1 MKNFFSNKLNVIL
14 SITLVVILATCATL
28 AVALFGNPFSHEII
42 AKDFSGMSKTEVEQ
56 WVKENE
62 VNGIYSY
69 TYQYDDNIEKDKVV
83 YQSVKADGVVKDSLT
98 FIYSKGKEPV
108 KEDTVEIKPVEEKLT
123 EKPNETKEVT
133 IPDNLLG
140 LSEEDFKTKLKTL
153 GFVLLNKSNTTYFAE
168 SIEKGKIYSYDDG
181 TFNTSRTINYA
192 LCEGKYIFDANEYNG
207 KKISDVERIASNYN
221 NRNAKVNGKQLTVNF
236 VSGDKNEAKAGTTY
250 ECSIS
255 SNKIS
260 CKTYVGISNK
270 QTIPTD
276 GRFLGKSEETF
287 KEACQKLG
295 FTKFKRG
302 EIRYFSNLPENSL
315 YSYDDGNLDI
325 NNEIN
330 YALSS
335 GKYIF
340 KADDFNGL
348 SKDDVSAKVNDLKK
362 RNAKVDGS
370 LISVSFVNGDNNS
383 DKTGKVY
390 DCSLNKSTITCKV
403 YTGTSASKKAT
414 IPANYLKLHENDFLS
429 KVKALGFTNLAKVE
443 PTYFSETIKEGCIW
457 EYDDGTFD
465 LSKTINYRLS
475 AGKYSF
481 NANEFNG
488 ISKEDATNKANSYKN
503 RNADRGNLK
512 IVFKN
517 GEANTS
523 NAGKTYGCSYSSST
537 ITCNLYTGG
546 SANQISV
553 VSYIGKN
560 VDEFKNWCS
569 GNGINYSLSE
579 QHSNDVSTGTLI
591 SQSPSSGNID
601 KGSTIS
607 AVISKGK
614 EPVKNAD
621 VLSLSFITQ
630 NYKGDT
636 FDETKN
642 KVINYFN
649 GSGFTNISIQEETS
663 TKPLYSISS
672 ININGNNHTGSNS
685 YPVNSNV
692 VITIVSKNP

>member
-1 MKNFFSNKLNVIL
+1 MKSFFSNKLNVIL
-14 SITLVVILATCATL
+14 SITLVVVLATCATL

-69 TYQYDDNIEKDKVV
+69 TYQYDDKVEKDKVV

-108 KEDTVEIKPVEEKLT
+108 IEVKPVEEKPQ
-123 EKPNETKEVT
+123 EKPTETKEVT

-140 LSEEDFKTKLKTL
+140 LSEEDFKSKLKTL
-153 GFVLLNKSNTTYFAE
+153 GFVLLNKSNTTYFAD

-181 TFNTSRTINYA
+181 TFKTDRTINYA
-192 LCEGKYIFDANEYNG
+192 LCEGKYIFNASEYEG
-207 KKISDVERIASNYN
+207 KKIAEVEKIASNYN
-221 NRNAKVNGKQLTVNF
+221 NRNAKINGKQLTVNF

-255 SNKIS
+255 SNKIN
-260 CKTYVGISNK
+260 CKTYVGNSNK

-276 GRFLGKSEETF
+276 GRFLGKSEESF

-295 FTKFKRG
+295 FTKFKKN
-302 EIRYFSNLPENSL
+302 ETRYFSNLPENSL
-315 YSYDDGNLDI
+315 YSYDDGSLDI

-340 KADDFNGL
+340 KSDDFNGL
-348 SKDDVSAKVNDLKK
+348 SKDEVSTKVNDLKK
-362 RNAKVDGS
+362 RNAKVDGN
-370 LISVSFVNGDNNS
+370 LISVSFVNGDNNN
-383 DKTGKVY
+383 DKVGKVY
-390 DCSLNKSTITCKV
+390 DCSLNKNTITCKV
-403 YTGTSASKKAT
+403 YTGTNASKKAT
-414 IPANYLKLHENDFLS
+414 IPSNYLKLSENDFLS
-429 KVKALGFTNLAKVE
+429 KVKALGFTSLAKTG
-443 PTYFSETIKEGCIW
+443 PAYFSETIKEGSIW
-457 EYDDGTFD
+457 EYEDGTFD

-475 AGKYSF
+475 AGKYNF

-488 ISKEDATNKANSYKN
+488 ISKDDATNKANSYKN

-512 IVFKN
+512 IVFKD
-517 GEANTS
+517 GETNTS
-523 NAGKTYGCSYSSST
+523 NVGKTYGCSYSSST
-537 ITCNLYTGG
+537 ITCNLYTGS

-553 VSYIGKN
+553 VSYVGKN
-560 VDEFKNWCS
+560 SDEFKNWCNS
-569 GNGINYSLSE
+569 NGINYSLSE
-579 QHSNDVSTGTLI
+579 QYSNDVSTGTLI
-591 SQSPSSGNID
+591 SQNPSSGNID

-607 AVISKGK
+607 AVVSKGK
-614 EPVKNAD
+614 GPVKNAD

-642 KVINYFN
+642 KVVNYFN
-649 GSGFTNISIQEETS
+649 SSGFANISVQEETS

-685 YPVNSNV
+685 YPIDSNV

>member
-14 SITLVVILATCATL
+14 SITLVVVLATCATL

-42 AKDFSGMSKTEVEQ
+42 AKDFSGMSKAEVEQ

-69 TYQYDDNIEKDKVV
+69 TYQYDDKVEKDKVV

-108 KEDTVEIKPVEEKLT
+108 IEVKPVEEKPQ
-123 EKPNETKEVT
+123 EKSAETKEVT

-140 LSEEDFKTKLKTL
+140 LSEEDFKSKLKTL
-153 GFVLLNKSNTTYFAE
+153 GFVLLNKSNTTYFAD

-181 TFNTSRTINYA
+181 TFKTDRTINYA
-192 LCEGKYIFDANEYNG
+192 LCEGKYIFNASEYEG
-207 KKISDVERIASNYN
+207 KKIADVERIVSNYN
-221 NRNAKVNGKQLTVNF
+221 GRNAKINGKQLSLNF
-236 VSGDKNEAKAGTTY
+236 VSGEKNEAKSGTTY

-260 CKTYVGISNK
+260 CKTYVGNSNK

-276 GRFLGKSEETF
+276 GRFLGKSEESF

-295 FTKFKRG
+295 FTKFKKN
-302 EIRYFSNLPENSL
+302 ETRYFSNLSEGSL
-315 YSYDDGNLDI
+315 YSYDDGSLDI
-325 NNEIN
+325 NSEIN

-335 GKYIF
+335 GKYVF
-340 KADDFNGL
+340 KSDDFNGL
-348 SKDDVSAKVNDLKK
+348 SKDEVSTKVNNLKK
-362 RNAKVDGS
+362 RNAKVDGD

-383 DKTGKVY
+383 DKAGKAY
-390 DCSLNKSTITCKV
+390 DCGLSKNTITCKV
-403 YTGTSASKKAT
+403 YTGTSAGKKAT
-414 IPANYLKLHENDFLS
+414 IPSNYLKLSENDFLS
-429 KVKALGFTNLAKVE
+429 KVKALGFTSLAKME
-443 PTYFSETIKEGCIW
+443 PTYFSETIKEGSIW
-457 EYDDGTFD
+457 EYEDGTFD

-488 ISKEDATNKANSYKN
+488 ISKDDAINKTNSYKN
-503 RNADRGNLK
+503 RNADQGKLSIK
-512 IVFKN
+512 FTD
-517 GEANTS
+517 GEANSS
-523 NAGKTYGCSYSSST
+523 NAGKTYDCSYTYKNIS
-537 ITCNLYTGG
+537 CKLYTGG
-546 SANQISV
+546 SSSAPTQVSV
-553 VSYIGKN
+553 SDFTNKN
-560 VDEFKNWCS
+560 VDDFKNWCAS
-569 GNGINYSLSE
+569 NGVSYSVSE
-579 QHSNDVSTGTLI
+579 QYSNDVDTGKII
-591 SQSPSSGNID
+591 SQNPSSGNVD

-607 AVISKGK
+607 IVVSKGK

-642 KVINYFN
+642 KVVNYFN
-649 GSGFTNISIQEETS
+649 SSGFTNISVQEETS

>member
-14 SITLVVILATCATL
+14 SITLVVVLATCATL
-28 AVALFGNPFSHEII
+28 AIVLFGNPFSHEII
-42 AKDFSGMSKTEVEQ
+42 AKDFSGMSKAEVEQ

-69 TYQYDDNIEKDKVV
+69 TYQYDDKVEKDRVV

-108 KEDTVEIKPVEEKLT
+108 IEVKPVEEKPQ
-123 EKPNETKEVT
+123 EKPAETKEVT

-140 LSEEDFKTKLKTL
+140 LSEEDFKSKLKTL
-153 GFVLLNKSNTTYFAE
+153 GFVLLNKSNTTYFAD

-181 TFNTSRTINYA
+181 TFKTDKTINYA
-192 LCEGKYIFDANEYNG
+192 LCEGKYIFNASEYEG
-207 KKISDVERIASNYN
+207 KKIADVERIVSNYN
-221 NRNAKVNGKQLTVNF
+221 GRNAKINGKQLSLNF
-236 VSGDKNEAKAGTTY
+236 VSGEKNEAKSGTTY

-260 CKTYVGISNK
+260 CKTYVGNSNK

-276 GRFLGKSEETF
+276 GRFLGKSEESF

-295 FTKFKRG
+295 FTKFKKN
-302 EIRYFSNLPENSL
+302 ETRYFSNLPEGSL
-315 YSYDDGNLDI
+315 YSYDDGSLDI
-325 NNEIN
+325 NSEIN

-340 KADDFNGL
+340 KSDEFNGN
-348 SKDDVSAKVNDLKK
+348 SKDEVSVKVNDLKK
-362 RNAKVDGS
+362 RNAKVDGD

-383 DKTGKVY
+383 DKAGKAY
-390 DCSLNKSTITCKV
+390 DCSLNKNIITCKI
-403 YTGTSASKKAT
+403 YTGTSAGKKAT
-414 IPANYLKLHENDFLS
+414 IPSNYLKLSENDFLS
-429 KVKALGFTNLAKVE
+429 KVKALGFTSLAKME
-443 PTYFSETIKEGCIW
+443 PTYFSETIKEGSIW
-457 EYDDGTFD
+457 EYEDGTFD

-488 ISKEDATNKANSYKN
+488 ISKDDAINKTNSYKN
-503 RNADRGNLK
+503 RNADQGKLSIK
-512 IVFKN
+512 FTD
-517 GEANTS
+517 GEANSS
-523 NAGKTYGCSYSSST
+523 NAGKTYDCSYTYKNIS
-537 ITCNLYTGG
+537 CKLYTGRG
-546 SANQISV
+546 SSTPTKVSV
-553 VSYIGKN
+553 SDFTNKN
-560 VDEFKNWCS
+560 VDDFKNWCS
-569 GNGINYSLSE
+569 SNGINYSLSE
-579 QHSNDVSTGTLI
+579 QYSNDVSTGI
-591 SQSPSSGNID
+591 VMSQNPLSGNID

-621 VLSLSFITQ
+621 VLSLSFIAQ

-642 KVINYFN
+642 KVVNYFN
-649 GSGFTNISIQEETS
+649 SSGFTNISVQEETS

-685 YPVNSNV
+685 YPINSNV

>member
-14 SITLVVILATCATL
+14 SIALVVVLATCATL
-28 AVALFGNPFSHEII
+28 AIALFGNPFSHEII
-42 AKDFSGMSKTEVEQ
+42 AKDFSGMSKAEVEQ
-56 WVKENE
+56 WVKEND

-69 TYQYDDNIEKDKVV
+69 TYQYDDKVEKDKVV

-108 KEDTVEIKPVEEKLT
+108 IEVKPVEEKPQ
-123 EKPNETKEVT
+123 EKPTETKEVT

-140 LSEEDFKTKLKTL
+140 LSEEDFKSKLKTL
-153 GFVLLNKSNTTYFAE
+153 GFVLLNKSNTTYFAD

-181 TFNTSRTINYA
+181 TFKTDRTINYA
-192 LCEGKYIFDANEYNG
+192 LCEGKYIFNASEYEG
-207 KKISDVERIASNYN
+207 KKIADVERIVSNYN
-221 NRNAKVNGKQLTVNF
+221 GRNAKINGKQLSLNF
-236 VSGDKNEAKAGTTY
+236 VSGEKNEAKSGTTY

-260 CKTYVGISNK
+260 CKTYVGNSNK

-276 GRFLGKSEETF
+276 GRFLGKSEESF

-295 FTKFKRG
+295 FTKFKKN
-302 EIRYFSNLPENSL
+302 ETRYFSSLPEGSL
-315 YSYDDGNLDI
+315 YSYDDGSLDI
-325 NNEIN
+325 NSEIN

-340 KADDFNGL
+340 KSDDFNGL
-348 SKDDVSAKVNDLKK
+348 SKDEVSTNVNNLKK
-362 RNAKVDGS
+362 RNAKVDGD

-383 DKTGKVY
+383 DKAGKAY
-390 DCSLNKSTITCKV
+390 DCSLNKNTITCKI
-403 YTGTSASKKAT
+403 YTGTSAGKKAT
-414 IPANYLKLHENDFLS
+414 IPSNYLKLSENDFLS
-429 KVKALGFTNLAKVE
+429 KVKALGFTSLAKME
-443 PTYFSETIKEGCIW
+443 PTYFSETIKEGSIW
-457 EYDDGTFD
+457 EYEDGTFD

-488 ISKEDATNKANSYKN
+488 ISKDDAINKTNSYKN
-503 RNADRGNLK
+503 RNADQGKLSIK
-512 IVFKN
+512 FTD
-517 GEANTS
+517 GEANSS
-523 NAGKTYGCSYSSST
+523 NAGKTYDCSYTYKNIS
-537 ITCNLYTGG
+537 CKLYTGG
-546 SANQISV
+546 DSSTPTKVSV
-553 VSYIGKN
+553 SDFTNKN
-560 VDEFKNWCS
+560 VDDFKNWCAS
-569 GNGINYSLSE
+569 NGVSYSVSE
-579 QHSNDVSTGTLI
+579 QHSNDIDTGKII
-591 SQSPSSGNID
+591 SQNPSSGNVD

-607 AVISKGK
+607 IVVSKGK

-621 VLSLSFITQ
+621 VLSLSFIAQ

-642 KVINYFN
+642 KVVNYFN
-649 GSGFTNISIQEETS
+649 SSGFTNISVQEETS

-685 YPVNSNV
+685 YPIDSNV
-692 VITIVSKNP
+692 IITIVSKNP